1 MTLMTKIPEETK
13 KELKSFGENSKF
25 TYRNGTAREINSGI
39 FNLVKK
45 GVGNKIA
52 DDQPYTFRI
61 NFRNGRIVG
70 ETFDPRFS
78 VEKLEGRTPTTEFAM
93 KNDSNTKYYEC
104 KTLDVD
110 YKPSITNGDSWV
122 ARIKM
127 VNGHVVDAFVNSD
140 FDDPEDRKLI
150 KDTLMHGFKPA
161 ESM

>member
-1 MTLMTKIPEETK
+1 MTKIPEETK
-13 KELKSFGENSKF
+13 KELKDFGENAKF
-25 TYRNGTAREINSGI
+25 TYRDGMDRELNSGI

-45 GVGNKIA
+45 AVGNKIA

-61 NFRNGRIVG
+61 NFQNGRIVG

-93 KNDSNTKYYEC
+93 KDDSNTKYYEY
-104 KTLDVD
+104 KVLEVD

-122 ARIKM
+122 ARIKTVGGRTVEVT
-127 VNGHVVDAFVNSD
+127 VNPD

-150 KDTLMHGFKPA
+150 KDTLMHGFKTP
-161 ESM
+161 EMM

>member
-1 MTLMTKIPEETK
+1 MTKIPAETK
-13 KELKSFGENSKF
+13 KELKDFGENAKF
-25 TYRNGTAREINSGI
+25 TYRVGMARELNSGI

-45 GVGNKIA
+45 AVGNKIA

-93 KNDSNTKYYEC
+93 KNDSNTKYYEY

-110 YKPSITNGDSWV
+110 YQPNITNGDSWV
-122 ARIKM
+122 VRIKEVDNRIVEVT
-127 VNGHVVDAFVNSD
+127 VNPD

-150 KDTLMHGFKPA
+150 KDTLMHGFKNP
-161 ESM
+161 ETM

>member
-1 MTLMTKIPEETK
+1 MTKIPEETK
-13 KELKSFGENSKF
+13 TELKRFGENAKF
-25 TYRNGTAREINSGI
+25 TYRDGMARELNSGI

-45 GVGNKIA
+45 AVGNKIA

-78 VEKLEGRTPTTEFAM
+78 VEKLEGRTPTTEFAI
-93 KNDSNTKYYEC
+93 KNDSNTKYYEY

-122 ARIKM
+122 ARIKLVDNRIVEVT
-127 VNGHVVDAFVNSD
+127 VNHD

-150 KDTLMHGFKPA
+150 KDTLMHGFKNP
-161 ESM
+161 EMM